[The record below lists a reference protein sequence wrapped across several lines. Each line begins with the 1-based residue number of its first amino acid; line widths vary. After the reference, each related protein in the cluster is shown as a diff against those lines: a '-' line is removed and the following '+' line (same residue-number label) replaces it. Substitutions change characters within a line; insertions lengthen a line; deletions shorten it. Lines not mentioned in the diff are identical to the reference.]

1 MNKSL
6 VYLLLFHISLGLL
19 FPSLTL
25 LSNDLIQSSNVTFNL
40 EGDHE
45 LEEKETEKKNFEE
58 SIDVEYLKINSCQI
72 LIHTL
77 AKNYQ
82 SVFLSSFSPPPEV
95 CWFNSLIKIKLT
107 SLHKRIKKIFNWKN
121 ISQIL
126 KETS

>member
-45 LEEKETEKKNFEE
+45 LEEKETEKKIFEE
-58 SIDVEYLKINSCQI
+58 SVDIEYLKINSCHK

-95 CWFNSLIKIKLT
+95 C
-107 SLHKRIKKIFNWKN
+107 
-121 ISQIL
+121 
-126 KETS
+126 